1 MNKGYDMA
9 TSVQYLN
16 KLNRRVRGMKMAG
29 HEFLLGVGDRR
40 QAGRATAIMQRKGVP
55 ISGAPNAK
63 QCLFRSAKSHV
74 PRISASLGGLRNLGS
89 LPEGAGAD
97 YDDTTSG
104 TRGTTT

>member
-1 MNKGYDMA
+1 
-9 TSVQYLN
+9 
-16 KLNRRVRGMKMAG
+16 
-29 HEFLLGVGDRR
+29 
-40 QAGRATAIMQRKGVP
+40 MQRKGVP

-97 YDDTTSG
+97 YDDATSG
-104 TRGTTT
+104 TRGTSTKDYVIEPEDEES